1 MLESERLPP
10 PHRSGYLSDLY
21 LRNRRYPAHRTPR
34 ENDPQ
39 SADSSIFGDLS
50 QWMISKEVAFL
61 TISMTTHLYLVAVM
75 IYMVDFKSLKE
86 VGDYNLL
93 GSLELHTYFNAL
105 YFLFSFWRD
114 SVLQSVIVYLESQM
128 MRHILQYRIT
138 TIMVDCM
145 VLCFSASALS
155 LFLQQLM
162 DQIKE
167 EGGLASEHELLQ
179 QLKPN

>member
-1 MLESERLPP
+1 
-10 PHRSGYLSDLY
+10 
-21 LRNRRYPAHRTPR
+21 
-34 ENDPQ
+34 
-39 SADSSIFGDLS
+39 
-50 QWMISKEVAFL
+50 
-61 TISMTTHLYLVAVM
+61 MTTHLYLVAVM

-86 VGDYNLL
+86 VGDINLL

-114 SVLQSVIVYLESQM
+114 SILQSVIVYLESQS

-145 VLCFSASALS
+145 VLSFSASALS